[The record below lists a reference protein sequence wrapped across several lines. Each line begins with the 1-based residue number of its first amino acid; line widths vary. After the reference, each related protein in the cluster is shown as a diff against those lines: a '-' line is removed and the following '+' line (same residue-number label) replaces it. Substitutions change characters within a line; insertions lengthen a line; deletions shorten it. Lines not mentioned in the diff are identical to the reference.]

1 MCGVGHLLVLIDR
14 GTALAPHFMGVSLWV
29 ASGDSEVTKHS
40 PTWLTFKAGF
50 DIGGRV
56 SWERHILLTAVAAL

>member
-1 MCGVGHLLVLIDR
+1 MCGVGHLIVVIDR
-14 GTALAPHFMGVSLWV
+14 GTALAPHFVGVSLWV
-29 ASGDSEVTKHS
+29 ASEVTKHS